1 LKKTL
6 RKNEALQ
13 LLAVKGPMNVY
24 QIWNA
29 LKETSRAPKSPKR
42 SAYQKAIN
50 SLMKEGYVRIDK
62 TTAWYGKN
70 RTVKT
75 YQITIEGLLEALKD
89 DKLWGAIDEI
99 AEKNEQ
105 LLPEYFGLWKKFKEM
120 KKDDIAVKLFTYAVT
135 KLQQGIPSFPEKIEN
150 RKPTLRDWLPRMAIY
165 PWEAQVEQVL
175 TEKEALAFLSVI
187 LTDERAD
194 KLYVDTLQWITDS
207 YRSGLKSFEDALKKY
222 KEVKYGVDVAKQ
234 VVKLLETDKTSL
246 EILKVLRE
254 DEELWKVFVQMY
266 PKMKDAKDEQD
277 EQAIVE
283 KIKQARAAGLAW

>member
-1 LKKTL
+1 LKQTQ

-13 LLAVKGPMNVY
+13 LLAAKGPMNVY
-24 QIWNA
+24 QIWNS

-50 SLMKEGYVRIDK
+50 SLMKEGYVRINK

-89 DKLWGAIDEI
+89 DKSWGAIDEI

-135 KLQQGIPSFPEKIEN
+135 KLQRGIPSFPDKIEGRN
-150 RKPTLRDWLPRMAIY
+150 PTLHDWLVRMAIY
-165 PWEAQVEQVL
+165 PWQAQVEQVL
-175 TEKEALAFLSVI
+175 TEKEALDFLSVI
-187 LTDERAD
+187 LTDERAE
-194 KLYVDTLQWITDS
+194 KLYVGTFQWMIDAH
-207 YRSGLKSFEDALKKY
+207 RSTLKSFEDALKKFN
-222 KEVKYGVDVAKQ
+222 EVKGLVDFAKR
-234 VVKLLETDKTSL
+234 VVQLLETSKTPL
-246 EILKVLRE
+246 EILKTLKE
-254 DEELWKVFVQMY
+254 DEALWKAFVQLY
-266 PKMKDAKDEQD
+266 PEVKDAKDEQ
-277 EQAIVE
+277 AIIE
-283 KIKQARAAGLAW
+283 KIKQARTLDSLDSP